1 MPKKKVVVTNTYS
14 CNICFE
20 EYQSLDDAVQ
30 CERRGIA
37 LPEFKEH
44 EIVELINIPA
54 GKKATVVSGHKTVIQ
69 NGMKA
74 VIHSDNFKEK
84 HNPHQLPAYY
94 EVWIATPNGKYNREV
109 TGFSRENLK
118 KAVVEN
124 GSQCPLCSLEATLT
138 EKIHGG
144 YLCSMDGL
152 PYIGKV
158 LMYKCKNCNAEFF
171 TDSQSRY
178 VELATKRKMK
188 RTKKK
193 LANTKQLIKKK
204 EFQYS

>member
-1 MPKKKVVVTNTYS
+1 MPKKEVVVTTTYS

-30 CERRGIA
+30 CEGRGVA

-44 EIVELINIPA
+44 EVVELINIPA
-54 GKKATVVSGHKTVIQ
+54 DKEATVASGHKTAIQ

-74 VIHSDNFKEK
+74 VVHSDDFEEK

-94 EVWIATPNGKYNREV
+94 EVWIATPNGKYDREI

-118 KAVVEN
+118 KAVVEG
-124 GSQCPLCSLEATLT
+124 GSRCPLCLT
-138 EKIHGG
+138 EAILTEGIMSR
-144 YLCSMDGL
+144 YLCLMDGL
-152 PYIGKV
+152 PHIGKV
-158 LMYKCKNCNAEFF
+158 PMYECKKCNAEFF

-178 VELATKRKMK
+178 VELATKREMK
-188 RTKKK
+188 RMRKK